1 MEYETM
7 KKITPFGA
15 LLGTAALTM
24 IASDMHRGAVNLPQ
38 PTFAAPGTAGP
49 SNALDDRRTHAP
61 ANDTGHAPMTP
72 TKMADPLR
80 GAPMVAEGLGGGIGG
95 KVETMLMVD
104 AGDTGH
110 LNAETGASLGQDVE
124 AATNADFTAKQ
135 S

>member
-1 MEYETM
+1 MKDPTM
-7 KKITPFGA
+7 RA
-15 LLGTAALTM
+15 L
-24 IASDMHRGAVNLPQ
+24 RER
-38 PTFAAPGTAGP
+38 TFAI
-49 SNALDDRRTHAP
+49 
-61 ANDTGHAPMTP
+61 
-72 TKMADPLR
+72 ADAAR
-80 GAPMVAEGLGGGIGG
+80 GGSSG